1 MHILFA
7 ASFRKGNFA
16 DFIYRALKR
25 MGHEVTWLAPV
36 DCPYPDSVKTRF
48 DVDIAAAVRD
58 MPRKPD
64 IFLFTDAS
72 EGMAFLPRGVAE
84 CGIPTAFW
92 ALDNHLNLRW
102 HKEYCALFDYA
113 FFTQYDRMVK
123 TRRFYGYPHLH
134 WLAYCCDDL
143 SHADSGLPRDIEA
156 GHVGGITPD
165 RKKFFAALERQGVHV
180 TVNDR
185 FLLREEVGHFYSR
198 CKIVLNICARYDLNM
213 RSFEAPAAGALVIG
227 QKKLD
232 SAFFRIFTPGVNCDV
247 HWFDD
252 AAAVIKKYL
261 ADDELRRRVAEAGKT
276 LVLGGHTY
284 RHRLDDLL
292 AVCAGGIT
300 TRRTALRGTWRAH
313 LKMALTLWNRQFN
326 QKQEAFLELKKAFAQ
341 NPVGAAAHLALYG
354 LLRAGEKLEKLRM
367 QMDKAPV

>member
-16 DFIYRALKR
+16 DFTYHAIKR
-25 MGHEVTWLAPV
+25 MGHGVTWLSPG
-36 DCPYPDSVKTRF
+36 DCPYTDSVNSPTN
-48 DVDIAAAVRD
+48 VDIAGVARD

-64 IFLFTDAS
+64 LFLYLDTS
-72 EGMAFLPRGVAE
+72 EGVPFLPRRVLE

-113 FFTQYDRMVK
+113 FFTQYDHMVK

-134 WLAYCCDDL
+134 WLAYCCDRQA
-143 SHADSGLPRDIEA
+143 HADGGVERDIDV
-156 GHVGGITPD
+156 GHVGGVTPD

-180 TVNDR
+180 TTNSRYLVCG
-185 FLLREEVGHFYSR
+185 EVGAFYSR
-198 CKIVLNICARYDLNM
+198 CKIVLNVCARYDLNM

-227 QKKLD
+227 QKRLD
-232 SAFFRIFTPGVNCDV
+232 SGFSRIFTPGVNCDV

-261 ADDELRRRVAEAGKT
+261 ADDELRRRVAEAGKA
-276 LVLGGHTY
+276 VALGGHTY
-284 RHRLDDLL
+284 DHRLGDLL
-292 AVCAGGIT
+292 KVCAGGVT
-300 TRRTALRGTWRAH
+300 ERRAALRGTWRAR
-313 LKMALTLWNRQFN
+313 LKMGLTLWNRQFN
-326 QKQEAFLELKKAFAQ
+326 RKREAAEELKRAFGA
-341 NPVGAAAHLALYG
+341 NPAGAAAYLARYG

-367 QMDKAPV
+367 QMGKAPV

>member
-16 DFIYRALKR
+16 DFMYHALEQ
-25 MGHEVTWLAPV
+25 MGHRLTWLTPGE
-36 DCPYPDSVKTRF
+36 CPYAGSVR
-48 DVDIAAAVRD
+48 VASDINIAHVVRD
-58 MPRKPD
+58 MSEKPD
-64 IFLFTDAS
+64 IFLFTDTS
-72 EGMAFLPRGVAE
+72 EGIAFLPRGVAE
-84 CGIPTAFW
+84 CDLPTAFW

-102 HKEYCALFDYA
+102 HKEYCALFDHV
-113 FFTQYDRMVK
+113 FFTQYDRMAAAQAA
-123 TRRFYGYPHLH
+123 YGYPHLH
-134 WLAYCCDDL
+134 WLAYCCDRQA
-143 SHADSGLPRDIEA
+143 HADIGVERDIDV

-180 TVNDR
+180 TTNGR

-232 SAFFRIFTPGVNCDV
+232 SSFYRIFTPGVNCDV

-261 ADDELRRRVAEAGKT
+261 ADDGLRRRVAEAGKAVT
-276 LVLGGHTY
+276 LGGHTY
-284 RHRLDDLL
+284 HHRLEELL
-292 AVCAGGIT
+292 SVCAGGIT
-300 TRRTALRGTWRAH
+300 ARRTALSGTWQAH

-326 QKQEAFLELKKAFAQ
+326 QKREAFLELKKAFGQ
-341 NPVGAAAHLALYG
+341 NPAGAAISLAHYG
-354 LLRAGEKLEKLRM
+354 LLRIQEKWEKFRWSL
-367 QMDKAPV
+367 QKAPV